1 VATGASELA
10 HTFSALRAMGKEIHL
25 LGVPELTDLE
35 LRNQADRYLDLRE
48 MREQLERQ
56 SGGRRVYPAVEALP
70 ENQEETQPTPA
81 RGVFD
86 SLEDEL

>member
-1 VATGASELA
+1 
-10 HTFSALRAMGKEIHL
+10 
-25 LGVPELTDLE
+25 
-35 LRNQADRYLDLRE
+35 
-48 MREQLERQ
+48 
-56 SGGRRVYPAVEALP
+56 VYPAVEALP